1 MSSRKLKEAFEVES
15 KYAAFYTGGQVEWTS
30 SGQQLLC
37 QCGGSVK
44 VLDVEQGRVSALIG
58 VNEEEE
64 DGEDT
69 INTFLLSPDNEQ
81 IISNHRSGLFK
92 LWKWRDRSLIKQ
104 WKSVHKG
111 PVSQLALSKDGLLL
125 ASGGT
130 DSNVRIWDLEHHTCT
145 HNLRGAQGV
154 ISVVQFNNE
163 LVFAAGDDAAIRAW
177 NHNTGQQKFTLSGHF
192 SKVTALVLHEDTNQL
207 LSCSRD
213 RVIILWDL
221 SSGST
226 VRTLPVFEGLE
237 GLVLLPHKFR
247 LPGHKKS
254 LKGGIHIAAAGERGV
269 VRIWEVTEGREVF
282 TQTNSLVSKA
292 AEEGGL
298 AVVQLLFNA
307 ERMLLAV
314 VSADHNIIIHQLET
328 FACEKQLVGFSD
340 EVLDVVLLGAD
351 GSHLAVATN
360 SMDIKLY
367 SMKDMG
373 CQLLRGHTDLVLT
386 LAATPSNPLLLLS
399 GAKDNSVRL
408 WLMDP
413 VSHIVKCIGVGSR
426 HTLSVGSVAF
436 SHLSASFFLSVSQD
450 LCLKLWRIP
459 KKLIQDEVQILNVDH
474 TEIAHEKDINCV
486 TVSPNDKLI
495 STGSQDKTAKLW
507 SAEGLT
513 LLGVLRGHKRGVWC
527 VRFSPVDRVLL
538 SSSADCSIK
547 LWAVE
552 DLTCVKTLEGHDS
565 SVLRAEFISQGMQLV
580 TAGADGLLKLWSIK
594 TSECTATFDDHD
606 GRIWA
611 LTVSKDESLLISGGS
626 DSNLVLWR
634 DVTEKRQ
641 NEAEE
646 ARQKLVLQEQELANL
661 VKSDQLLAA
670 LKLALS
676 LDRPLQVL
684 RIIQEVLKQGHDG
697 LQDTVRQLE
706 CDQKETLLK
715 CATVWNCNS
724 KNCHPAQL
732 VISVLL
738 DDLSSGTLK
747 IQGFSRTLEGTLP
760 YTERHFKRLTKLLQD
775 LHLLQYTAACMQPQF
790 QGGGGLLK

>member
-1 MSSRKLKEAFEVES
+1 MGSRKLKEAFEVDS
-15 KYAAFYTGGQVEWTS
+15 KYGAFYTGGQVEWTS

-37 QCGGSVK
+37 QCGGLVK
-44 VLDVEQGRVSALIG
+44 VLDIEQGRVTASVG

-64 DGEDT
+64 ESEDT
-69 INTFLLSPDNEQ
+69 INTFVLSPDNEQ

-92 LWKWRDRSLIKQ
+92 LWKWRDGSLIKQ

-130 DSNVRIWDLEHHTCT
+130 DSNVRIWDLQHQTCT

-154 ISVVQFNNE
+154 ISVVQFNND
-163 LVFAAGDDAAIRAW
+163 LVFAAGDDATIRAW
-177 NHNTGQQKFTLSGHF
+177 DHSTGQQKLTLSGHF
-192 SKVTALVLHEDTNQL
+192 SKVTGLVFHEDTNQL
-207 LSCSRD
+207 LR
-213 RVIILWDL
+213 W
-221 SSGST
+221 
-226 VRTLPVFEGLE
+226 
-237 GLVLLPHKFR
+237 
-247 LPGHKKS
+247 
-254 LKGGIHIAAAGERGV
+254 
-269 VRIWEVTEGREVF
+269 
-282 TQTNSLVSKA
+282 TNSLVSKA

-307 ERMLLAV
+307 GRSLLAI

-367 SMKDMG
+367 NMKDMG

-413 VSHIVKCIGVGSR
+413 VNHIAKCVGVGSR

-436 SHLSASFFLSVSQD
+436 GQLSASFFLSVSQD

-459 KKLIQDEVQILNVDH
+459 KKLNPDEVQILNVDL
-474 TEIAHEKDINCV
+474 TEIAHEKDINSV
-486 TVSPNDKLI
+486 SVSPNDKLI
-495 STGSQDKTAKLW
+495 ATGSQDKTAKLW
-507 SAEGLT
+507 SAEGLM

-538 SSSADCSIK
+538 SSSADCTVK

-552 DLTCVKTLEGHDS
+552 DLTCIKTLEGHDS

-580 TAGADGLLKLWSIK
+580 TAGADGLLKLWNIK

-611 LTVSKDESLLISGGS
+611 LGVGKDESLLISGGS

-634 DVTEKRQ
+634 DVTEKRRD
-641 NEAEE
+641 EAEE

-661 VKSDQLLAA
+661 VKADQLLAA

-684 RIIQEVLKQGHDG
+684 RIIQEVLKQGQEG

-732 VISVLL
+732 VISILL
-738 DDLSSGTLK
+738 DDLSNGALK

-760 YTERHFKRLTKLLQD
+760 YTERHFKRLTHLLQD

-790 QGGGGLLK
+790 QGADGVLK